1 MKHMSLKIKMFILL
15 LVIVLLAALPL
26 FVYYMKAARGLAD
39 LGMDRDIEQSLNRT
53 LELAKTPADREH
65 AVLAIKKYRQI
76 KVLKESIVSQVLIFS
91 LAYFTVVMII
101 AIVLGYVF
109 ISRIT
114 RPLAELTEA
123 TRKLARDNLTESLHE
138 AGGGEIGQ
146 LVSAFNKMIR
156 DLRVARE
163 QQAIAERR
171 ATWQRVARTIAHEI
185 KNPLTPIKLSTER
198 MVDKFMNQSR
208 DFPEVIKSTSQTILQ
223 EIDNL
228 QKMVDTF
235 HKYAKFPDP
244 VFRPEQINAIVSDVL
259 AMFPG
264 NGKIE
269 VSSELAE
276 GVPEMALDSGQ
287 MREALVNLVK
297 NAIQAVEEAGRPGR
311 IKVTVKN
318 EDDRVLLS
326 VADNGCGI
334 SDENKKRLFQPYF
347 TTKKHGSGIGLALTE
362 RIVSLNGGEILCES
376 EAGRGTT
383 FTLIFNKTTTPKEGA
398 L

>member
-1 MKHMSLKIKMFILL
+1 MGQNLSLKTKTFILL
-15 LVIVLLAALPL
+15 IVIVLLSTLPLIVYYVKTTQGLTALGTDADVEHSLSRAVELSQGMEEKEAAALAL
-26 FVYYMKAARGLAD
+26 
-39 LGMDRDIEQSLNRT
+39 
-53 LELAKTPADREH
+53 
-65 AVLAIKKYRQI
+65 KKYGQI
-76 KVLKESIVSQVLIFS
+76 KVLKASIVGQVLFFS
-91 LAYFTVVMII
+91 LVYFGAVMAI

-114 RPLAELTEA
+114 RPLVELTAA
-123 TRKLARDNLTESLHE
+123 TRRLARDNLSDSLHE

-146 LVSAFNKMIR
+146 LIMAFNKMIR

-198 MVDKFMNQSR
+198 MVDKFVNQSK
-208 DFPEVIKSTSQTILQ
+208 DFPDVIKSTSQTILQ

-228 QKMVDTF
+228 QKLVDTF

-244 VFRPEQINAIVSDVL
+244 VFKPEKLNAIVSDVL

-264 NGKIE
+264 SGKVE
-269 VSSELAE
+269 VSAGLDE
-276 GVPEMALDSGQ
+276 GLPEMSLDRGQ
-287 MREALVNLVK
+287 MREALINLVK
-297 NAIQAVEEAGRPGR
+297 NAVQAVEETDRHGRV
-311 IKVTVKN
+311 KVTVKN

-334 SDENKKRLFQPYF
+334 TDENKKRLFQPYF

-376 EAGRGTT
+376 ETGKGTT
-383 FTLIFNKTTTPKEGA
+383 FTLIFKKQG
-398 L
+398 